1 MAQKISQDSN
11 DVQKRIGEFA
21 LLHLAQVCDHAGDL
35 AHSIVEDEVSVSLLP
50 YDAEHRRELLL
61 DKVVARF
68 DYVSA
73 GVADLRAA
81 GLLPGHGNQGVS
93 DTGPGRDRAAGGD
106 VEAILAGHVAA
117 IEQLGDMGGGDAA
130 G

>member
-1 MAQKISQDSN
+1 MTQKTSQDSN
-11 DVQKRIGEFA
+11 DVRKRIGEFA
-21 LLHLAQVCDHAGDL
+21 LLHLAVVSDHAADMG
-35 AHSIVEDEVSVSLLP
+35 HSIVEDETSVLLLP
-50 YDAEHRRELLL
+50 YDVEHRRELLL
-61 DKVVARF
+61 DKIVARL

-93 DTGPGRDRAAGGD
+93 DTGPGRDRAAGVDVRAYFRPHKAAVEELGD
-106 VEAILAGHVAA
+106 VS
-117 IEQLGDMGGGDAA
+117 GGEAA